1 MFRFRITPAAQAD
14 MDAIGEFIRSDNPA
28 RAESFIEELAAR
40 IETIA
45 ERPLSFPACPDL
57 GPGLRS
63 ALHGNY
69 LIVFLFENEEVVSAR
84 RSWGAVYREPVL
96 TACAA

>member
-1 MFRFRITPAAQAD
+1 MFRFHITPAAQAD
-14 MDAIGEFIRSDNPA
+14 MDAIGEFIRPDNPV

-69 LIVFLFENEEVVSAR
+69 LIVFLFDNDEVVIAR
-84 RSWGAVYREPVL
+84 VVHGARDIESL
-96 TACAA
+96 F